1 MCNRLTKTLKGR
13 INFIRSKYSIRKYTL
28 VYLLFLTKNPKKYWW
43 KKTGTG
49 KTVVPSD
56 RLSYSPCFWGQE
68 EGAARIRVSHLARC
82 QLDGAGNSRWWDQ
95 VCRRQVSHHCVVV
108 HLRPW
113 NQLEEASRAMLQA
126 TSKTIKTA
134 TDWDLVSHHLH
145 VSKHRQL
152 ALSIETRVCL
162 CFNWAAEERTP
173 MWLEIA
179 YWEVKNSICSGEAY
193 RSFSWQGL
201 QGLPSASPQEAFSL
215 AEQGG
220 CEWPTFRLGCRTRG
234 RFSKCQLGST

>member
-1 MCNRLTKTLKGR
+1 MKQNR
-13 INFIRSKYSIRKYTL
+13 NSKYCGAIWQT
-28 VYLLFLTKNPKKYWW
+28 VLLSMFLRRGGGRCK
-43 KKTGTG
+43 
-49 KTVVPSD
+49 D
-56 RLSYSPCFWGQE
+56 Q
-68 EGAARIRVSHLARC
+68 SHLAEC
-82 QLDGAGNSRWWDQ
+82 QLDGAGKSWWRDQ
-95 VCRRQVSHHCVVV
+95 ACPRQVSHHCVVV

-113 NQLEEASRAMLQA
+113 NELEETSPAVLQA

-134 TDWDLVSHHLH
+134 TNWNLVSHHLH
-145 VSKHRQL
+145 EIKHRQL

-179 YWEVKNSICSGEAY
+179 YWEVKNSICSREAY
-193 RSFSWQGL
+193 RWFSWQGS

-215 AEQGG
+215 TEQGR

-234 RFSKCQLGST
+234 RFSKCQLGSA